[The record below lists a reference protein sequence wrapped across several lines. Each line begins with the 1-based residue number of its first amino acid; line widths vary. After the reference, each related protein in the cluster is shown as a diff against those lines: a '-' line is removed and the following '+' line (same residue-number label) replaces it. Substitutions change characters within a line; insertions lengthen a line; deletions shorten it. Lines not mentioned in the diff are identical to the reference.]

1 MNPML
6 INKALRELPEYMIQ
20 DYLNGRASESER
32 KIVESLMHL
41 PENEGKIKS
50 ASENILP
57 PPDASRIQRMM
68 NLAKEYG
75 VPATVE
81 LSESPDVKVEA
92 GQIWSLK
99 QYIAGKPGS
108 SYLPIAQSQYIF
120 ILTNPVPLSE
130 ALEISAGST
139 RLYFDDEFVEYL
151 PVSINTE
158 LANQHDMIIP
168 AENSILGVEFMIQTE
183 INSTTLCLNLD
194 NCFGKLSEEETEKL
208 LNLYFFTHKM
218 GHDFELLGNTETGTE
233 HYNAGSSIVEFK
245 KVEFENSRIIAEPV
259 DDFVGYLNGLTVIQ
273 VSKEAVN
280 GHYFTKAAATNNVDV
295 AKLKYQSS
303 QTLYEDV
310 NIKIAVNYYKETGYY
325 FNVVVASEVCDG
337 KFKFTVAN
345 RSAGSKTLVLSDNL
359 PGEYFFAFYN
369 EFVSGI
375 YEMTVETGDRVILK
389 EDFFLEMNG
398 E

>member
-50 ASENILP
+50 ASENLLP
-57 PPDASRIQRMM
+57 PPDASRIERMM

-75 VPATVE
+75 VPATVD
-81 LSESPDVKVEA
+81 LPESPDVKVEA
-92 GQIWSLK
+92 GQIWSVK
-99 QYIAGKPGS
+99 QIITGKPGS

-130 ALEISAGST
+130 ALEISAGFT

-183 INSTTLCLNLD
+183 INSTTLCMNLD

-208 LNLYFFTHKM
+208 LNLYFYTQKM
-218 GHDFELLGNTETGTE
+218 GHDFELLGATETGTG
-233 HYNAGSSIVEFK
+233 HYSRQSSIVEYK
-245 KVEFENSRIIAEPV
+245 KIEFENSLIIAEPV
-259 DDFVGYLNGLTVIQ
+259 DDLIEYFNSLTMIH
-273 VSKEAVN
+273 VSKEAVT
-280 GHYFTKAAATNNVDV
+280 GHYLTKAAATNNIDV
-295 AKLKYQSS
+295 AKLKYETS
-303 QTLYEDV
+303 QTLYQDKNV
-310 NIKIAVNYYKETGYY
+310 LMAVNYYKEKGYY
-325 FNVVVASEVCDG
+325 FNVVVANEVCDG
-337 KFKFTVAN
+337 NFKISVAN
-345 RSAGSKTLVLSDNL
+345 RTAGSKTLVLSDNP
-359 PGEYFFAFYN
+359 PGEYFFSFYN
-369 EFVSGI
+369 EFVSGV
-375 YEMTVETGDRVILK
+375 YEVTIETGDKVLLKKDFILQ
-389 EDFFLEMNG
+389 MNG